1 MNRKFWIF
9 TVLLMGFVPFAVAQN
24 HWLQKTITD
33 PQTGRSIETTTTTVP
48 PVLPDG
54 KLMDDA
60 AMAPGI
66 NWQFTDPAGIGSRI
80 VVDDEQ
86 GLTFNSWWLNNER
99 VSLWDDSNVPL
110 WEMAVPTEWEYPIDM
125 TSDGMFINVA
135 FNNSVH
141 IYNTATQALVWEL
154 TLPGQLVA
162 TFLSEDG
169 STVYVLENESDA
181 KCMASAYEVGNTA
194 PLWQTGFISTAT
206 TAAASG
212 DRSRMAVCQ
221 YSGANKLWVIDTE
234 TGEVIFDAG
243 YKNQNPPSFS
253 YDGNILLNGDYSG
266 YAYLYKYH
274 ESLGTYQ
281 EEWYFKVGGGGSS
294 AWVVGMAVSADGK
307 TAAIGTLVF
316 LSGGYDGEI
325 YLFDTYSSV
334 PRWVFG
340 NCGDEIAAV
349 SLSDDGSI
357 LAAAGYGP
365 LDHSK
370 PDAYFF
376 RRESNEPIFTLT
388 TPGSFNAIDLSGD
401 GMMCSVTGKAVHARA
416 MGSGGLIYN
425 VNTNPGG
432 GALAGSINED
442 FAKIEIQG
450 IDNYYAYSENGDYLV
465 RFIPAGTYTV
475 QASKVGFYPVTV
487 DNVVITEGGQTHL
500 DFTLEVTGEAPYDL
514 MATQGAALSVDLWWD
529 YGDPIAVEGFKI
541 YRKTIEQAQFPEE
554 PIGTVANIALEFS
567 DTDVLPLTT
576 YYYAVTAIFPGDVQS
591 PYSEVAAG
599 YTASGFVIDNISVY
613 GGSVPVID
621 GTISEGEWDDAFI
634 MDASDFLGTNDN
646 MPNLVGSVTMYYKM
660 NEAMTE
666 LYVACINTNDTVL
679 EDHDEVALYID
690 DNMDRVYPA
699 PGDNSEGNYWAV
711 YYAAGNEIRYRP
723 IYNTGGVGDVV
734 LLENP
739 QIEVSDATGV
749 VVYEFM
755 IPIGDDADWKIS
767 PNEDNQSGLFLFVLD
782 DPSNFDGYWP
792 AQNMQIFDPAGYG
805 TLTFDAEDLM
815 PEPPQNGFIWW
826 DRAEAPI
833 TVLLSWDYPDMNDFD
848 HFNVY
853 LHRDG
858 NSELVAE
865 TIGSQ
870 LVYVTDN
877 NDYATFTVTTVD
889 YTQNES
895 VESEPLIFDVTVGIS
910 QPEPEMQT
918 LVYPNPSS
926 GQVTIAFATAAATRC
941 NIEVLAP
948 DGTLLDVVF
957 DGILEAGKQQI
968 TWQPQNVA
976 AGVCFMRIRTGEST
990 AIRKILMMP

>member
-1 MNRKFWIF
+1 MNKKYLIF
-9 TVLLMGFVPFAVAQN
+9 MVLLMGFVPFVVAQN
-24 HWLQKTITD
+24 YWLQKTIND

-48 PVLPDG
+48 PGMPDG
-54 KLMDDA
+54 KLMGDPS
-60 AMAPGI
+60 MAPGI
-66 NWQFTDPAGIGSRI
+66 NWQFTDPAGIGSRV

-86 GLTFNSWWLNNER
+86 GFTFNSWWLNNER

-110 WEMAVPTEWEYPIDM
+110 WEMPVPTEWEYPIDM
-125 TSDGMFINVA
+125 TSDGMFVNVA
-135 FNNSVH
+135 FDNSVY

-154 TLPGQLVA
+154 TIPGQAVA

-169 STVYVLENESDA
+169 AMLYVLENEGDA
-181 KCMASAYEVGNTA
+181 KCLASAYEVGNTT
-194 PLWQTGFISTAT
+194 PLWQTGFISSAT
-206 TAAASG
+206 IAAASG
-212 DRSRMAVCQ
+212 DRSRLAVCQ

-243 YKNQNPPSFS
+243 YKNQNPPAFS

-266 YAYLYKYH
+266 YAYLYKYN
-274 ESLGTYQ
+274 EELNTY
-281 EEWYFKVGGGGSS
+281 EEQWYFKVGGGGSS
-294 AWVVGMAVSADGK
+294 AWVVGMAVSADGT

-316 LSGGYDGEI
+316 LSGGSDGEI
-325 YLFDTYSSV
+325 YLFDTYSPV
-334 PRWVFG
+334 PRWVYG

-349 SLSDDGSI
+349 SLSDDGAM

-365 LDHSK
+365 LDQSK
-370 PDAYFF
+370 PDAYIF

-388 TPGSFNAIDLSGD
+388 TPGSFFDVDMSGD
-401 GMMCSVTGKAVHARA
+401 GMMCSATGKAVHAGQ
-416 MGSGGLIYN
+416 MGSGGLLYN
-425 VNTNPGG
+425 LNTNPGG

-442 FAKIEIQG
+442 LAKIEIEG
-450 IDNYYAYSENGDYLV
+450 IDDYYNYSENGEYLI

-475 QASKVGFYPVTV
+475 RASKVGFYPVTV
-487 DNVVITEGGQTHL
+487 ENVVITEGGQANL
-500 DFTLEVTGEAPYDL
+500 DFTLEATGDAPYHL

-529 YGDPIAVEGFKI
+529 YDNPSNIEGFNI
-541 YRKTIEQAQFPEE
+541 YRKTIELAQFPEE
-554 PIGTVANIALEFS
+554 PIATVGNTALEFS
-567 DTDVLPLTT
+567 DTEALPLTT
-576 YYYAVTAIFPGDVQS
+576 YYYAVTAKFSGDVQS
-591 PYSEVAAG
+591 PYSEVAEG
-599 YTASGFVIDNISVY
+599 FTATGFVIDNISVY
-613 GGSVPVID
+613 VGSTPVID
-621 GTISEGEWDDAFI
+621 GTISEGEWDDAFV
-634 MDASDFLGTNDN
+634 MDASDFLGINDN
-646 MPNLVGSVTMYYKM
+646 TPNPVGSVTMYYKM

-690 DNMDRVYPA
+690 DNNDGVYPA

-739 QIEVSDATGV
+739 QIEVSIATGV

-782 DPSNFDGYWP
+782 DPIEKDGYWP
-792 AQNMQIFDPAGYG
+792 AENLQVFDPVGYG
-805 TLTFDAEDLM
+805 TITFGAEDLM

-833 TVLLSWDYPDMNDFD
+833 TVLLSWDYPEMNDFD
-848 HFNVY
+848 HFNVFI
-853 LHRDG
+853 HRDG

-889 YTQNES
+889 QAQNES
-895 VESEPLIFDVTVGIS
+895 EESEPLIFDVTVGIS
-910 QPEPEMQT
+910 QPELEIQAQ
-918 LVYPNPSS
+918 VYPNPSS
-926 GQVTIAFATAAATRC
+926 GEVTVAFATAFATRC

-948 DGTLLDVVF
+948 NGTLLEVVF
-957 DGILEAGKQQI
+957 DGVLDTGKQQI
-968 TWQPQNVA
+968 SWQPKEA
-976 AGVCFMRIRTGEST
+976 APGIYFMRIRTAEST
-990 AIRKILMMP
+990 IIRKILMMP